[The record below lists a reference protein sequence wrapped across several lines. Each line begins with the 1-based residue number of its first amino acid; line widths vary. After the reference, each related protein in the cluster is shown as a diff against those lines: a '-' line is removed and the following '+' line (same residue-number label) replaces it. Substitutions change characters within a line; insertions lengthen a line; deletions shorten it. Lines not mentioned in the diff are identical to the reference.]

1 MLKTVLYS
9 CSAVFYLNRVCYFSR
24 NFTLQNMKIL
34 GIGSR
39 INHPEYGK
47 GVITNVSNKEY
58 WVTFIENG
66 LETIAIN
73 SEFEVIDAA
82 ENEVD
87 TVSFFDVEQSLLSM
101 LKKWSDI
108 SEIVPIGD
116 KWKGGKII
124 LEPGQVG
131 LANKEIPVDTFF
143 HKIIMVRDR
152 LRVME
157 QKINASNIEEIEK
170 IELQQYI
177 TRIYGSLTTFN
188 VLFKSQNDYFVGEK
202 SK

>member
-1 MLKTVLYS
+1 
-9 CSAVFYLNRVCYFSR
+9 
-24 NFTLQNMKIL
+24 MKIL

-39 INHPEYGK
+39 INHTEYGK
-47 GVITNVSNKEY
+47 GVITNVSSKEY
-58 WVTFIENG
+58 WVTFIEKG
-66 LETIAIN
+66 LETIAID
-73 SEFEVIDAA
+73 SEFEVIEAA

-87 TVSFFDVEQSLLSM
+87 TISFYDVEQSLLSI
-101 LKKWSDI
+101 LKKWNGL
-108 SEIVPIGD
+108 SEPVAIGD

-124 LEPGQVG
+124 LDPGQVG
-131 LANKEIPVDTFF
+131 LASKEIPIDTFF

-152 LRVME
+152 VRVME
-157 QKINASNIEEIEK
+157 QKINASNLEEIEK

-202 SK
+202 TK

>member
-1 MLKTVLYS
+1 
-9 CSAVFYLNRVCYFSR
+9 
-24 NFTLQNMKIL
+24 MKIL

-39 INHPEYGK
+39 INHSEYGK
-47 GVITNVSNKEY
+47 GVITNVSTKEY

-66 LETIAIN
+66 LETIALDCK
-73 SEFEVIDAA
+73 FEVIEAA

-87 TVSFFDVEQSLLSM
+87 TVSFYDVEQSLLSI
-101 LKKWSDI
+101 LKKWSDV
-108 SEIVPIGD
+108 SQIVPIGD
-116 KWKGGKII
+116 KWKGGKMI
-124 LEPGQVG
+124 LDPGQSG
-131 LANKEIPVDTFF
+131 LASKEIPIDTFF

-157 QKINASNIEEIEK
+157 QKINTSNIEEIEK

-202 SK
+202 TK

>member
-1 MLKTVLYS
+1 
-9 CSAVFYLNRVCYFSR
+9 
-24 NFTLQNMKIL
+24 MKLL

-39 INHPEYGK
+39 IEHKDFGK
-47 GVITNVSNKEY
+47 GVITNVSSKEY

-66 LETIAIN
+66 LETIDID
-73 SEFEVIDAA
+73 SEFEVIEAS

-87 TVSFFDVEQSLLSM
+87 TVSFYDVEKSLLQI

-108 SEIVPIGD
+108 SEIVPIAD

-124 LEPGQVG
+124 LEPGQAG
-131 LANKEIPVDTFF
+131 LSSKEIPIDTFF

-157 QKINASNIEEIEK
+157 QKINASKIEEIEK

-188 VLFKSQNDYFVGEK
+188 VLFKSTNNYFVGEK